1 MPSKTVQIEVPAELL
16 EQLQVF
22 MNAMNIQSQEPA
34 QVDQEPAQD
43 DQETIP
49 EDMED
54 DDIEVTYQEVKA
66 IVGHQKHPTEE
77 HWNWKIQWSDG
88 TESWVNDSD
97 CDCEETIRAY
107 MEEKELGN
115 TAYIVCRVS
124 TKEQASSTSLSLEA
138 QLSEIQSG
146 VTLQSGIRTGK
157 FTRIKVCSFAKSAY
171 KNIPDSIRMIGE
183 SCRSGDMI
191 FVWRVDRLTRN
202 IEDHL
207 SFIQEINAKNVD
219 IYSHSE
225 GFSYNSDRLRFIQAI
240 VDATKEA
247 ELLGKRVRLANNRKR
262 QRGDERIGSLPYGK
276 KYKFDTE
283 RGCNVVVDHD
293 EELQLIAQIKAWKN
307 TKSLAEIHEHL
318 SNLGILKR
326 GRAWSV
332 NMIRNVR

>member
-22 MNAMNIQSQEPA
+22 MNAMNIQPQEPA
-34 QVDQEPAQD
+34 QDDQEPAQD

-54 DDIEVTYQEVKA
+54 DEIEVTYQEVKA
-66 IVGHQKHPTEE
+66 IVGHQKHPMEE
-77 HWNWKIQWSDG
+77 QWKWKIQWTDG
-88 TESWVNDSD
+88 TESWVDDSD
-97 CDCEETIRAY
+97 CDCEDTIRAY

-138 QLSEIQSG
+138 QLSEIQTG
-146 VTLQSGIRTGK
+146 VTFRNGIRTRK
-157 FTRIKVCSFAKSAY
+157 FTRVKVCSFAKSAY
-171 KNIPDSIRMIGE
+171 RNIPDSIRMIGE

-225 GFSYNSDRLRFIQAI
+225 GSVTTLTDSGSYRQSWMPPRKRNSSASVSDLQTTGSVREGMNVSVACHTARSTSLTHKE
-240 VDATKEA
+240 DAT
-247 ELLGKRVRLANNRKR
+247 
-262 QRGDERIGSLPYGK
+262 
-276 KYKFDTE
+276 
-283 RGCNVVVDHD
+283 
-293 EELQLIAQIKAWKN
+293 
-307 TKSLAEIHEHL
+307 
-318 SNLGILKR
+318 
-326 GRAWSV
+326 
-332 NMIRNVR
+332 